1 MTEIEILNE
10 SVENIL
16 NIDKTFD
23 LIYMDPPFGL
33 QRDFKMLESDGHEKG
48 EGGIR
53 ASGRAGL
60 WADILS

>member
-33 QRDFKMLESDGHEKG
+33 QRDFKMLESMVMKKG
-48 EGGIR
+48 FLIIGTLLMI
-53 ASGRAGL
+53 
-60 WADILS
+60 ILIGMLM